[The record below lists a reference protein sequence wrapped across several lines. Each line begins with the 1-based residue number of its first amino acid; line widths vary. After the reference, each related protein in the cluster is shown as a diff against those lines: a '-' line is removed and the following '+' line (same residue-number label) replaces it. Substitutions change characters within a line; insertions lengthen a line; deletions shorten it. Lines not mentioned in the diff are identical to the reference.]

1 MANIKQYQIKIN
13 GLTESIDGVDSLNKQ
28 LEALENRMKA
38 LEGKGIGASTGGGGS
53 RRSELSEQE
62 KIEKQIT
69 QIQEKQ
75 AAYRSEEYK
84 ALLMEKDALKQITT
98 EMKSQAAA
106 AKGDGYNLNT
116 MQGMKER
123 LRDLKLQHNTTDIND
138 DLFKEQTREIN
149 ELTQKLKDLE
159 AEYGVYS
166 RNVGNYANGVTEGIK
181 HARQELRDLKTEMQD
196 LANKKANGIISEE
209 EEERLKAVVHEYNN
223 MKSTLE
229 DANKPMDAMMDT
241 MQSIVAIAST
251 AKGFSA
257 FFGLDG
263 DKVEES
269 LKKLM
274 ALQNAMQGLQTL
286 QKQMDTGEG
295 FGKYLSSANSSID
308 KFVAKITKAKIGVN
322 GLEKSTKT
330 ATLAVKGFSTVLKA
344 TGIGLAVWIGSKVI
358 DGIGK
363 FIDNLKAADK
373 AAEEFKQT
381 LDDVAD
387 KSLAEGIGARTDIDE
402 FISKMKVASGSTA
415 QEKKIIDELN
425 KSYGDLMG
433 HYYTLSQWFDVLQ
446 NKRENYVKLIE
457 QEKKVEQLKTL
468 FEETQLNKA
477 KAEQA
482 RQQAELNKET
492 GNGVDVSAKYAYA
505 LREEATATHAAMM
518 ASIQYRGQLFILNR
532 LRAAMENEAA
542 GNPESG
548 RTTTTKTVDA
558 EKELQNLRLKYMKD
572 GLNKRMM
579 QLDEEKRQTLEKLK
593 RNSIQYLEAEKIYEE
608 QRLKVIK
615 DYTEQ
620 IAKSVD
626 EMFKSIQRSGEDIEL
641 DALKNQIEDYDLWI
655 ERISQDFPP
664 HTFYTSLNEGTLS
677 LAESLNER
685 MQIQKNY
692 NETYR
697 KEIERSYG
705 QQLKL
710 QGELLEKQEEIEK
723 QRLDDEIATL
733 EKQKIEVNET
743 GAWIAERLRKI
754 TDKESTEYAELL
766 DQYVKL
772 ETARSEIDASIV
784 KKTENL
790 ANAKLNIE
798 KKFNAEQERL
808 VQDNCQKLDALYVNY
823 FDNQISNL
831 REFNS
836 KISREVGKQPMLDRM
851 GFGIVNIKQTQR
863 NYKEIVD
870 GAKEAVREIDEQKK
884 YLDQLFMAGLIG
896 SESYNAILQQLGDL
910 KVQAVDQLE
919 QIEVASKNVIGEF
932 INSINNYV
940 QELGNAIQ
948 TVMQA
953 VNDYQDYQLDK
964 QQDYLEKSISDLENK
979 LSEQEA
985 ILQKHKDNV
994 NSIEDELSSARGDR
1008 RQHLIDQLNAE
1019 IAAQREAAAEQ
1030 KRIEKDKQK
1039 EQDKL
1044 DELDKKR
1051 KKQEYDRNL
1060 RQILIS
1066 GALATANGL
1075 ATQPFVPVGIAMGAL
1090 ATSLAAVQYAL
1101 AKKQKPFEVGGK
1113 LDGGV
1118 AVGNS
1123 HKDGGIPVLGGRAS
1137 IEGGEFITNKKTTSE
1152 NAPLLEYINSKHRK
1166 IDFSDMVEF
1175 FENKPKAT
1183 IKSIRSK
1190 FADGGVLNAPDISNQ
1205 MKDYI
1210 LYQDDRDVVVSVV
1223 DINNAQDRVRRVQT
1237 LAGIE

>member
-1 MANIKQYQIKIN
+1 MANGVKTFKIVIN
-13 GLTESIDGVDSLNKQ
+13 GLAESIDGVDSLNKQ

-38 LEGKGIGASTGGGGS
+38 LEGKGIGASTGGSGGS

-62 KIEKQIT
+62 KIEKQIA

-106 AKGDGYNLNT
+106 SKGDGYNLNT

-138 DLFKEQTREIN
+138 DLFKQQTREIN

-241 MQSIVAIAST
+241 MQSMVAIAST

-286 QKQMDTGEG
+286 QKQMQTGEG

-330 ATLAVKGFSTVLKA
+330 ATLAVKGFSTALKA
-344 TGIGLAVWIGSKVI
+344 TGIGLAVWIGSEII

-381 LDDVAD
+381 LDDIAD

-433 HYYTLSQWFDVLQ
+433 HYYTLSQWFDVL
-446 NKRENYVKLIE
+446 NTKREEYAKLIE
-457 QEKKVEQLKTL
+457 EEKRLDELRTL
-468 FEETQLNKA
+468 YETTQQAKEKAIETRKQAEAQVTLNHQVGNGIIESIA
-477 KAEQA
+477 YTNALKAEAIATHQA
-482 RQQAELNKET
+482 TLAAIQYKAELF
-492 GNGVDVSAKYAYA
+492 
-505 LREEATATHAAMM
+505 L
-518 ASIQYRGQLFILNR
+518 INR
-532 LRAAMENEAA
+532 LRAAMEREAE
-542 GNPESG
+542 GHPESG
-548 RTTTTKTVDA
+548 GTTTAKTVDA
-558 EKELQNLRLKYMKD
+558 EKEVQNLRLKYMKD

-579 QLDEEKRQTLEKLK
+579 QLDEEKRQTLAKLK
-593 RNSIQYLEAEKIYEE
+593 NNQKQYLEAEKIFEE
-608 QRLKVIK
+608 QRLEIIK
-615 DYTEQ
+615 EY
-620 IAKSVD
+620 S
-626 EMFKSIQRSGEDIEL
+626 
-641 DALKNQIEDYDLWI
+641 
-655 ERISQDFPP
+655 
-664 HTFYTSLNEGTLS
+664 
-677 LAESLNER
+677 
-685 MQIQKNY
+685 
-692 NETYR
+692 
-697 KEIERSYG
+697 
-705 QQLKL
+705 
-710 QGELLEKQEEIEK
+710 
-723 QRLDDEIATL
+723 DEIAKKIAESTQNIKEFGLNIDKNKL
-733 EKQKIEVNET
+733 EAEANEIARLIDEGLKKIPPIESGYTEPLAVSFGKRMDDMITFHEKVVEAEQRNSREKYALLRESALKELELQRETEEKRYSAETESNKKTIEDARQAITKIIKDREEAHKQLTDEDEKNIKKLHKIQLDADKNAEKIEKNHTAQMELIQLNYNNSINKLIDDENNEQAAIDNQYYDVRLSDFRNYLAEVNDL
-743 GAWIAERLRKI
+743 ISKQPERNIWKI
-754 TDKESTEYAELL
+754 VNY
-766 DQYVKL
+766 
-772 ETARSEIDASIV
+772 
-784 KKTENL
+784 KKTKQNL
-790 ANAKLNIE
+790 TEL
-798 KKFNAEQERL
+798 
-808 VQDNCQKLDALYVNY
+808 
-823 FDNQISNL
+823 
-831 REFNS
+831 
-836 KISREVGKQPMLDRM
+836 
-851 GFGIVNIKQTQR
+851 
-863 NYKEIVD
+863 
-870 GAKEAVREIDEQKK
+870 KEAVSETLGQIDLIVKDATEK
-884 YLDQLFMAGLIG
+884 YKDSNPDI
-896 SESYNAILQQLGDL
+896 YNAVISTTNDIKKTVEDTAIYIKEKEDTLLGDL
-910 KVQAVDQLE
+910 
-919 QIEVASKNVIGEF
+919 

-964 QQDYLEKSISDLENK
+964 QQAYLEDSIDYLEKK

-1030 KRIEKDKQK
+1030 KRIEKEKQK

-1051 KKQEYDRNL
+1051 KEQEYDRNL
-1060 RQILIS
+1060 RQIRIS

-1090 ATSLAAVQYAL
+1090 AASLAAVQYAL
-1101 AKKQKPFEVGGK
+1101 AKKQKPYAKGG
-1113 LDGGV
+1113 LLEG
-1118 AVGNS
+1118 AS
-1123 HKDGGIPVLGGRAS
+1123 HKEGGIPVGNTGIEVEGKEYVIRKKSTAENVPVLDFINRA
-1137 IEGGEFITNKKTTSE
+1137 E
-1152 NAPLLEYINSKHRK
+1152 RK
-1166 IDFSDMVEF
+1166 LTLDDFIDFYSS
-1175 FENKPKAT
+1175 KPKAT
-1183 IKSIRSK
+1183 IKNIRSK
-1190 FADGGVLNAPDISNQ
+1190 FADGGVLPNNIDIRDQIS
-1205 MKDYI
+1205 
-1210 LYQDDRDVVVSVV
+1210 DVVMVQSEQPIYVTV
-1223 DINNAQDRVRRVQT
+1223 KDIENGLDRVARVRE
-1237 LAGIE
+1237 LAGVGK

>member
-13 GLTESIDGVDSLNKQ
+13 GLTESISDVDSLNKQ
-28 LEALENRMKA
+28 LDTLEKRINDIQ
-38 LEGKGIGASTGGGGS
+38 GKGVSISSKGGGKTS
-53 RRSELSEQE
+53 EELSAQEQLQKQILANEKKIEIARDEDYKILLRQKQLLKDIATEQKAVVASE
-62 KIEKQIT
+62 KI
-69 QIQEKQ
+69 
-75 AAYRSEEYK
+75 ASP
-84 ALLMEKDALKQITT
+84 DN
-98 EMKSQAAA
+98 
-106 AKGDGYNLNT
+106 YNLNT
-116 MQGMKER
+116 VQGIKDR
-123 LRDLKLQHNTTDIND
+123 LRDLKAAMQTTDLGD
-138 DLFKEQTREIN
+138 VDAFKKLTDEAN
-149 ELTQKLKDLE
+149 ELNNKLKQIE
-159 AEYGVYS
+159 QSYGVFGRS
-166 RNVGNYANGVTEGIK
+166 VGNYANGVTEGIK
-181 HARQELRDLKTEMQD
+181 HARQELKTLKTEMQD
-196 LANKKANGIISEE
+196 LTVKQDRGIISEE
-209 EEERLKAVVHEYNN
+209 EAERLKELIPTV
-223 MKSTLE
+223 KQLE
-229 DANKPMDAMMDT
+229 SSIADAGKPMDALMDT
-241 MQSIVAIAST
+241 MQSVVAIAST
-251 AKGFSA
+251 TKGIAA
-257 FFGLDG
+257 FFGLDD

-269 LKKLM
+269 LKKLL

-286 QKQMDTGEG
+286 QKQMQTGEG
-295 FGKYLSSANSSID
+295 FGKYFASANSSID

-330 ATLAVKGFSTVLKA
+330 ATLAVKGFSTALKA
-344 TGIGLAVWIGSKVI
+344 TGIGLAVWIGSEII

-381 LDDVAD
+381 LDDIAD

-433 HYYTLSQWFDVLQ
+433 HYYTLSQWFDVL
-446 NKRENYVKLIE
+446 NTKREEYVKLIE
-457 QEKKVEQLKTL
+457 EEKRLDELRTL
-468 FEETQLNKA
+468 YETTQQAKEKAIETRKQAEAQAALNHQVGNGIIESIA
-477 KAEQA
+477 YTNALKAEAIATHQA
-482 RQQAELNKET
+482 TLAAIQYKAELF
-492 GNGVDVSAKYAYA
+492 
-505 LREEATATHAAMM
+505 L
-518 ASIQYRGQLFILNR
+518 INR
-532 LRAAMENEAA
+532 LRAAMEREAE
-542 GNPESG
+542 GHPESG
-548 RTTTTKTVDA
+548 RTTTAKTVDA
-558 EKELQNLRLKYMKD
+558 EKEVQNLRLKYMKD

-579 QLDEEKRQTLEKLK
+579 QLDEEKRQTLAKLK
-593 RNSIQYLEAEKIYEE
+593 NNQKQYLEAEKIFEE
-608 QRLKVIK
+608 QRLEIIK
-615 DYTEQ
+615 EY
-620 IAKSVD
+620 S
-626 EMFKSIQRSGEDIEL
+626 
-641 DALKNQIEDYDLWI
+641 
-655 ERISQDFPP
+655 
-664 HTFYTSLNEGTLS
+664 
-677 LAESLNER
+677 
-685 MQIQKNY
+685 
-692 NETYR
+692 
-697 KEIERSYG
+697 
-705 QQLKL
+705 
-710 QGELLEKQEEIEK
+710 
-723 QRLDDEIATL
+723 DEIAKKIAESTQNIKEFGLNIDKNKL
-733 EKQKIEVNET
+733 EAEANEIARLIDEGLKKIPPIESGYTEPLAASFGKRMDDMITFHKKVVEAEQRNSREKYALLRESALKELELQRETEEKRYSAETESNKKTIDEAGQAIAKIIKDREEAHKQLTDEDVKNIKKLQKIQLDADKNAEKIEKNHTAQMELIRLNYSNSINKLIDDENNEQAAIDNQYYDVRLNDFRNYLAEVNDL
-743 GAWIAERLRKI
+743 ISKQPERNI
-754 TDKESTEYAELL
+754 WT
-766 DQYVKL
+766 
-772 ETARSEIDASIV
+772 IV
-784 KKTENL
+784 NYKKTKQNL
-790 ANAKLNIE
+790 TEL
-798 KKFNAEQERL
+798 
-808 VQDNCQKLDALYVNY
+808 
-823 FDNQISNL
+823 
-831 REFNS
+831 
-836 KISREVGKQPMLDRM
+836 
-851 GFGIVNIKQTQR
+851 
-863 NYKEIVD
+863 
-870 GAKEAVREIDEQKK
+870 KEAVSETLGQIDLIVKDATEK
-884 YLDQLFMAGLIG
+884 YKDSNPDI
-896 SESYNAILQQLGDL
+896 YNAVISTANDIKKSVEDTAIYIKEKEDTLLGDL
-910 KVQAVDQLE
+910 
-919 QIEVASKNVIGEF
+919 

-979 LSEQEA
+979 LSEQEE

-1030 KRIEKDKQK
+1030 KRIEKEKQK

-1237 LAGIE
+1237 LAA

>member
-1 MANIKQYQIKIN
+1 MPNIKQYQIKIN

-28 LEALENRMKA
+28 LDTLEKRIND
-38 LEGKGIGASTGGGGS
+38 LQGKGVSISSKGGGKTS
-53 RRSELSEQE
+53 EELSAQEQLQKQILANEKKIEIARDEDYKILLRQKQLLKDIATEQKAVVASE
-62 KIEKQIT
+62 KI
-69 QIQEKQ
+69 
-75 AAYRSEEYK
+75 ASP
-84 ALLMEKDALKQITT
+84 DN
-98 EMKSQAAA
+98 
-106 AKGDGYNLNT
+106 YNLNT
-116 MQGMKER
+116 VQGIKDR
-123 LRDLKLQHNTTDIND
+123 LRDLKAAMQTTDLGD
-138 DLFKEQTREIN
+138 VDAFKKLTDEAN
-149 ELTQKLKDLE
+149 ELNNKLKQIE
-159 AEYGVYS
+159 QSYGVFGRS
-166 RNVGNYANGVTEGIK
+166 VGNYANGVTEGIK

-229 DANKPMDAMMDT
+229 DANNPMDAMMDT
-241 MQSIVAIAST
+241 MQSMVAIAST

-286 QKQMDTGEG
+286 QKQMQTGEG
-295 FGKYLSSANSSID
+295 FGKYLSSANGSID

-330 ATLAVKGFSTVLKA
+330 ATLAVKGFSTALKA
-344 TGIGLAVWIGSKVI
+344 TGIGLAVWIGSEVI

-492 GNGVDVSAKYAYA
+492 DNGVDVSAKYAYA

-641 DALKNQIEDYDLWI
+641 DVLKNQIEDYDLWI

-710 QGELLEKQEEIEK
+710 QGELLKKQEEIEK

-772 ETARSEIDASIV
+772 ETARSEVDASIV

-798 KKFNAEQERL
+798 KKFDAEQERL

-884 YLDQLFMAGLIG
+884 YLDQLFKAGLIG

-1030 KRIEKDKQK
+1030 KRIEKEKQK

-1101 AKKQKPFEVGGK
+1101 AKKQKPYAKGG
-1113 LDGGV
+1113 LLEG
-1118 AVGNS
+1118 AS
-1123 HKDGGIPVLGGRAS
+1123 HKEGGIPVGNTGIEVEGKEYVIRKKSTAENVPVLDFINRA
-1137 IEGGEFITNKKTTSE
+1137 E
-1152 NAPLLEYINSKHRK
+1152 RK
-1166 IDFSDMVEF
+1166 LTLDDFIDFYSS
-1175 FENKPKAT
+1175 KPKAT
-1183 IKSIRSK
+1183 IKNIRSK
-1190 FADGGVLNAPDISNQ
+1190 FADGGVLPNNIDIRDQIS
-1205 MKDYI
+1205 
-1210 LYQDDRDVVVSVV
+1210 DVVMVQSEQPIYVTV
-1223 DINNAQDRVRRVQT
+1223 KDIENGLDRVARVRE
-1237 LAGIE
+1237 LAGV